1 MKNYENR
8 LKAIKR
14 LADSKTAKV
23 VFLDYKDGK
32 YYQDGKRVDIST
44 VKADAIIVD
53 DISCDEDLSVPPAPP
68 EFLEKGGDEDWQ
80 EEEYQTKE

>member
-1 MKNYENR
+1 MKNFENR
-8 LKAIKR
+8 LRAIEKI
-14 LADSKTAKV
+14 ANGKTAKIA
-23 VFLDYKDGK
+23 FLDYKDGK

-68 EFLEKGGDEDWQ
+68 EFLEKGSDEEWQ
-80 EEEYQTKE
+80 ENESVTKE